1 MSGHRLLRLAAAP
14 GARRFAAGLNAIER
28 VQRQQLASLLRQ
40 VAASEEGRRRGVRAD
55 WSWEQFRDRL
65 PVTGYDDWREAI
77 EQGRAG
83 GDGRLIDS
91 PLVRHQPTSGST
103 SAMKWIP
110 YSKRF
115 LGELD
120 AAISPWMADLYRRH
134 PGLRRGGHYWSMSWI
149 PTELRE
155 SLREDVNDDLQLM
168 SLGKRLLAGATQTV
182 PQSVSRARTSDDSL
196 FATLAYLAADS
207 RLSLISVWS
216 PTFGLGLLDALAAWR
231 EELAGTLERG
241 DWGERTEAMGG
252 QRCPRSSWAAARLRA
267 WDGQDPGFFQRLWP
281 RLALVSAWDTSAS
294 APWAERLR
302 ERLPQAGFQ
311 GKGLWAT
318 EGVVTIPYARRHL
331 LAYRS
336 HVYEFLDP
344 EDDQVYAPWELRTGQ
359 RLIPLMST
367 GSGLLRYRL
376 NDLVEVTG
384 HLGTVPGLRFIGRL
398 GSTDLVGEKLTG
410 QAVRRALEQTDMPP
424 RLAPVSVVA
433 VDDSGQGKPGYIL
446 LLDGEPSRTDA
457 EAARVAAALE
467 QALCANFHYQ
477 LARNLQQLAPAR
489 CVARPGMHGF
499 YLEQCRRRG
508 MIEGNIKIETLQHWR
523 GALPDALREAVSRE
537 AVS

>member
-1 MSGHRLLRLAAAP
+1 MAGHRLLRLAAAP
-14 GARRFAAGLNAIER
+14 GARRFAAGMGALER
-28 VQRQQLASLLRQ
+28 VQREQLASLLSQ
-40 VAASEEGRRRGVRAD
+40 VAAADEGRRRGVRDD

-65 PVTGYDDWREAI
+65 PVTGYDEWREAI

-83 GDGRLIDS
+83 GEGWLIDS

-120 AAISPWMADLYRRH
+120 AAISPWMADLYRRY

-149 PTELRE
+149 PTSLRE

-196 FATLAYLAADS
+196 FATLAYLAADP

-231 EELAGTLERG
+231 EELAEALERG
-241 DWGERTEAMGG
+241 DWGARADAMAG

-267 WDGQDPGFFQRLWP
+267 WNGHDPSFFQRLWP

-294 APWAERLR
+294 APWAQRLR

-318 EGVVTIPYARRHL
+318 EGVVTIPYAERHL

-344 EDDQVYAPWELRTGQ
+344 EDDRVYAPWELRTGQ

-384 HLGTVPGLRFIGRL
+384 HLETVPALRFIGRL

-410 QAVRRALEQTDMPP
+410 QAVRRALEQTGTPP
-424 RLAPVSVVA
+424 GLAPVSVVA
-433 VDDSGQGKPGYIL
+433 VDDSGQGRPGYIL
-446 LLDGEPSRTDA
+446 LLDGEPSRTG
-457 EAARVAAALE
+457 EAPARVAAGLE

-489 CVARPGMHGF
+489 CVARPGMHAF

-508 MIEGNIKIETLQHWR
+508 MIEGNIKIESLQHWP
-523 GALPDALREAVSRE
+523 GALPDALREATATE